1 MIVLRRVVS
10 PRIYV
15 GPRLGAVVLAVW
27 QVPNRSAVAVD
38 VPVQA
43 RYLGGSVVSA
53 DRPPGCLSQRVRLPT
68 APYLLCPPL
77 DR

>member
-1 MIVLRRVVS
+1 MAINDVLQRVVS

-43 RYLGGSVVSA
+43 RYLEGSVVSE
-53 DRPPGCLSQRVRLPT
+53 DRPRIGF
-68 APYLLCPPL
+68 LLNFL
-77 DR
+77 LL